1 MLTFVFSTWKYI
13 YLNAI
18 VFFIIVVLL
27 KLPRP
32 RYYPFFIIILC
43 GVQHE
48 SIFIIKR
55 RLVFEKYGFIIFLK
69 HYNYFSF
76 SCNFSSWNLKFSSIR
91 PPYANHMIFLIVSWF
106 VSLLFTYKSW
116 SLLFLFQTSIWN
128 SLIWL
133 FQFRSHVKANG
144 KYT

>member
-1 MLTFVFSTWKYI
+1 MIL
-13 YLNAI
+13 
-18 VFFIIVVLL
+18 FFHYRCFIEITQTKILS
-27 KLPRP
+27 
-32 RYYPFFIIILC
+32 FFIIILC

-55 RLVFEKYGFIIFLK
+55 RLVFEKYGFINFLK

-76 SCNFSSWNLKFSSIR
+76 SCNFSSWNLEFPSIR
-91 PPYANHMIFLIVSWF
+91 PPHANHMIFVIVSWF